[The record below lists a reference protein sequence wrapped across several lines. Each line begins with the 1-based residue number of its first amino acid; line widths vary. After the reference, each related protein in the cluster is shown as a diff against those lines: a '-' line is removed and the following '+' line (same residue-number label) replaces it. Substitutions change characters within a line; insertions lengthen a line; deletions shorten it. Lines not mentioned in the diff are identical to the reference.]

1 MTPNRNKKLFDQNLG
16 AWVVIML
23 VEFPCNDWFVPDQ
36 PFYMRYYYSIFYKKR
51 KRTDS
56 KTVKSDLELVL
67 CF

>member
-23 VEFPCNDWFVPDQ
+23 VEFPCNDWFVPYQ